1 MLAGCA
7 GPNLEDYQGQA
18 PELVP
23 SEFFRGELSARGVVK
38 DYAGQVI
45 RTFDADGKGCVC
57 MTFTLLGDYRIATE
71 RLQHYGPMAVPDQS
85 PGPTVISAN
94 CPF

>member
-1 MLAGCA
+1 
-7 GPNLEDYQGQA
+7 
-18 PELVP
+18 
-23 SEFFRGELSARGVVK
+23 
-38 DYAGQVI
+38 
-45 RTFDADGKGCVC
+45 

-94 CPF
+94 CPFWHQHQRFPSMAARREYRTTAHTVAFLAQPIPDDQCMWGLAMPVY